1 MNRFF
6 FALILGLS
14 LAGVSASGAIAQT
27 QNVVAPSTPA
37 STSNNATRP
46 LSQSAIQPADESAP
60 PSATSTSPLTTPS
73 EEPAEPATATNT
85 RAATEVE
92 NPVDPASLIPD
103 LPAIPKQNAS
113 LIGGTIA
120 KVDRLRDHMVVQTF
134 GGGKMKISF
143 DPRTHFFRGSVEGTP
158 YDLKVG
164 DRVYVDTELDG
175 DAVFARNIRVKGAA
189 AAGEGQGTV
198 ISYRSDR
205 GELLVRDAL
214 SPQALKVRVTPETRV
229 LKDGKQAGA
238 YQLERG
244 SLVALKFGAQQDG
257 RDVAREISILAV
269 PGGSFT
275 FAGTVTAIN
284 LRLGIIVI
292 HSSTD
297 NKTYEIYVDPAVM
310 PADNVLQE
318 ASDVTILARFDGSR
332 YVARTVTVNSP
343 RP

>member
-1 MNRFF
+1 MNRFL
-6 FALILGLS
+6 FALILGLG
-14 LAGVSASGAIAQT
+14 LTGFAASKAIAQT

-37 STSNNATRP
+37 STSNNSTAP

-60 PSATSTSPLTTPS
+60 PSTAPSSADAT
-73 EEPAEPATATNT
+73 EPATATNT
-85 RAATEVE
+85 RAAAEIE

-103 LPAIPKQNAS
+103 LPTIPKQNAS
-113 LIGGTIA
+113 LVGGTIA
-120 KVDRLRDHMVVQTF
+120 KLDRLRDQMVVQTF

-158 YDLKVG
+158 YDLKPG

-175 DAVFARNIRVKGAA
+175 DAVFARNIRVKGVA

-198 ISYRSDR
+198 LSYRSDR

-214 SPQALKVRVTPETRV
+214 SPQALKVRVTPQTRV
-229 LKDGKQAGA
+229 LKDGQQASA
-238 YQLERG
+238 YQLEPG
-244 SLVALKFGAQQDG
+244 SLIALKFGAQQDG

-269 PGGSFT
+269 PGSSFT

-297 NKTYEIYVDPAVM
+297 NKTYEVYVDPAVM

-318 ASDVTILARFDGSR
+318 TSDVTILARFDGRR

-343 RP
+343 HP